1 MLTSLGLGNFKA
13 FAAKQNIPIRP
24 ITLIFGPNSAG
35 KSSLIHGLLLAHHAN
50 ETGDLNANLTTIG
63 GDSVDFGGFKQYV
76 HRRDIGQTVEWSA
89 VIDLD
94 GFVRRRGIIL
104 NTARQ
109 IEVTVTVGMVAEKP
123 VVKTCDIK
131 ADGNILLGMFRR
143 PDDTFRM
150 SRLEYRHPLF
160 RQVIETILES
170 VAHDSVS
177 DEGVETINRLIDEE
191 ILQLPVEAGK
201 FMPFGLSMNLET
213 NQMKGNMTVATMQG
227 ECSRTDGVDAA
238 LRFYLPRIVDEFIRD
253 VNAVLSRELTRLQYL
268 GPLRSYPP
276 RQIIFSQHHDRNWIA
291 GGGYAWDVVRK
302 NTDVRERVNKW
313 LGKHKLDTPYELTVH
328 SLLTIEELGAGYAQR
343 IEELEQRSTE
353 RRSSDG
359 KYEFDLFGE
368 LYDVLNQLR
377 TSEQDISSV
386 QELRLIDKRGGGTPV
401 SHRDVGIGI
410 SQVLPVL
417 VCAFASQDKILAIEQ
432 PEIHLHP
439 AMQAEIAD
447 VFIESSLG
455 GQGNTFLIETHSEHL
470 ILRILRRIRE
480 TVEGEL
486 EEGLIPISPQDV
498 QVIYAKPTNK
508 GTVLYNLPITEEG
521 NFAEKWPDGFFAERA
536 KELF

>member
-1 MLTSLGLGNFKA
+1 MLTSLSLGNFKA
-13 FAAKQNIPIRP
+13 FADKQNIPIRP

-50 ETGDLNANLTTIG
+50 ETGDLNAHLTTLG
-63 GDSVDFGGFKQYV
+63 GDSVDLGGFKQYV
-76 HRRDIGQTVEWSA
+76 HRRDTTQTVEWSA
-89 VIDLD
+89 VIDLA
-94 GFVRRRGIIL
+94 GFARRRGIIL

-109 IEVTVTVGMVAEKP
+109 IEVIVTVGMVAEMP
-123 VVKTCDIK
+123 AVKSCDIK
-131 ADGNILLGMFRR
+131 ADGDILLGMFRR
-143 PDDTFRM
+143 PDSTFRM

-170 VAHDSVS
+170 VVQGSTA
-177 DEGVETINRLIDEE
+177 DEGIEGIIRLIDEE
-191 ILQLPVEAGK
+191 ILQLPVVAGK
-201 FMPFGLSMNLET
+201 FIPLSLSINLET
-213 NQMKGNMTVATMQG
+213 EKSGNSETA
-227 ECSRTDGVDAA
+227 EPLHDENDRPEAA
-238 LRFYLPRIVDEFIRD
+238 DSKLRFYLPRIVDELIRD
-253 VNAVLSRELTRLQYL
+253 VNAVLSTELNRLQYL

-291 GGGYAWDVVRK
+291 GGGYAWDVVRN
-302 NTDVRERVNKW
+302 NTNVRERVNKW
-313 LGKHKLDTPYELTVH
+313 LGKHKLDTPYELTVRN
-328 SLLTIEELGAGYAQR
+328 LLTIDELGAGYEQR
-343 IEELEQRSTE
+343 IEELEQRFTE
-353 RRSSDG
+353 E
-359 KYEFDLFGE
+359 KYDFDLFGE
-368 LYDVLNQLR
+368 LYGVLNQLR
-377 TSEQDISSV
+377 ASENDISSV
-386 QELRLIDKRGGGTPV
+386 QELRLIDKRSGGIPV

-417 VCAFASQDKILAIEQ
+417 VCAFASQEKILAIEQ

-447 VFIESSLG
+447 VFIESALG

-480 TVEGEL
+480 TAEGEL
-486 EEGLIPISPQDV
+486 EEGLQPITPQDV

-508 GTVLYNLPITEEG
+508 GTVLYNLPITEDG
-521 NFAEKWPDGFFAERA
+521 DFAEKWPDGFFAERA